1 MAEFDLGGIAGAA
14 LDAYTGGLSGGAAS
28 AALSGS
34 GGKPSGSGGSSPTIV
49 PNQTAEQRSSQNV
62 TTTVTVGDGGGVAAL
77 LPLLLQNRADFAT
90 VQGYSA
96 ESVLSGR
103 GSIGTYAI
111 VGMLLLGGVLIYR
124 KL

>member
-34 GGKPSGSGGSSPTIV
+34 GKKQAGGAGSGSTV
-49 PNQTAEQRSSQNV
+49 APNQTAEQRSSQTVN
-62 TTTVTVGDGGGVAAL
+62 TTVTVGDGGNLSAL
-77 LPLLLQNRADFAT
+77 LPLLLANRADFST

-111 VGMLLLGGVLIYR
+111 VGALVLAGVMLYK